1 MNLQFLIINDNSHHT
16 HSDIFVVYI
25 YMYYNIYIYTNI
37 YCIYMHYTLLHVGSM
52 LINVYLSVISE
63 LYGWGI
69 IEASIWM
76 SELKFDNYVV
86 DEWCENVISITL

>member
-1 MNLQFLIINDNSHHT
+1 
-16 HSDIFVVYI
+16 
-25 YMYYNIYIYTNI
+25 
-37 YCIYMHYTLLHVGSM
+37 M
-52 LINVYLSVISE
+52 LRNVYYSVISQ

-86 DEWCENVISITL
+86 DEWCEKYYIIMFV